1 MLHPLTPGIALGK
14 AGETPDSAT
23 AREERLVVSWEE
35 EVRRGRE
42 GGRTERVRRRG
53 RSRSKCV
60 TVTCTMIVRASMR
73 LLFF

>member
-14 AGETPDSAT
+14 AWETPDSAT

-42 GGRTERVRRRG
+42 EEGEVRRG
-53 RSRSKCV
+53 REGGQRED
-60 TVTCTMIVRASMR
+60 RGR
-73 LLFF
+73 ER